1 MNEPEKNILR
11 ASATSVAWSVDVIS
25 FLRGATSDS
34 ELDIHD
40 AADALRMTLSVWIA
54 GSASNDSLLHL
65 SDSDALVASTAV
77 LRMQERR
84 LRMFIGEADG
94 MAASDRGCVKSP
106 PPLA

>member
-34 ELDIHD
+34 ELDIRD

-54 GSASNDSLLHL
+54 GSASNDSLLTPRHL
-65 SDSDALVASTAV
+65 
-77 LRMQERR
+77 R
-84 LRMFIGEADG
+84 
-94 MAASDRGCVKSP
+94 
-106 PPLA
+106 